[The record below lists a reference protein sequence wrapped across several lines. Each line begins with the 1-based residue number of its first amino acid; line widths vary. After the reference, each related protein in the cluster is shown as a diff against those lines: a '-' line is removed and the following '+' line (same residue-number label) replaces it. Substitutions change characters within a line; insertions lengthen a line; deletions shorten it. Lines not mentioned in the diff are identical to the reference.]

1 MKKSFLYLLLL
12 LPMTFIRAQE
22 TEQAVDFTDE
32 AIIEVTEQPT
42 PVSVVPAKKI
52 KFGADAGMA
61 YTVSSA
67 GYSGPSFLL
76 SPYASYPI
84 NNRLSLRAGVSMEY
98 SQFYYP
104 HYTAPGESAML
115 PMTRMFLYASGNYKV
130 NERLDVNGGVYQQ
143 VQYVPNRTP
152 GQTQSQYNSHGISM
166 GFNYK
171 ITPSV
176 SFSAQIRMEQPGFSD
191 SYSPVRNPYQQSG
204 VPGWW

>member
-1 MKKSFLYLLLL
+1 MKKSFLYLLLFLPVAL
-12 LPMTFIRAQE
+12 LQAQE
-22 TEQAVDFTDE
+22 TEHAVDFTDE
-32 AIIEVTEQPT
+32 FFVEPAEQKA
-42 PVSVVPAKKI
+42 PVLAAPAKKL
-52 KFGADAGMA
+52 KFGTEAGMA

-67 GYSGPSFLL
+67 GYSGPTFLL
-76 SPYASYPI
+76 SPYATYPI
-84 NNRLSLRAGVSMEY
+84 NNRFSLRAGVSMEY
-98 SQFYYP
+98 GQFYYP
-104 HYTAPGESAML
+104 HYSSAGESAML

-130 NERLDVNGGVYQQ
+130 NDRLDVNGGVYQQ
-143 VQYVPNRTP
+143 VQYVPNRNP
-152 GQTQSQYNSHGISM
+152 GQTQNQYNSHGISM